1 MKPLSYLLIHY
12 KRDESY
18 NVVFLIH
25 YNVRRIFLFD
35 TIYILLLE
43 TNFGALFN
51 TFRRDDFPLPLF
63 LRYLLPIGPSLSFIY
78 GLSQNIESSKK
89 KKPHN
94 ELPLENLTMPPHPSM
109 APHPR
114 YVLNLMFYTCEPSPR
129 RA

>member
-43 TNFGALFN
+43 TN
-51 TFRRDDFPLPLF
+51 
-63 LRYLLPIGPSLSFIY
+63 YSV
-78 GLSQNIESSKK
+78 KV
-89 KKPHN
+89 
-94 ELPLENLTMPPHPSM
+94 PSM
-109 APHPR
+109 IKIYHLH
-114 YVLNLMFYTCEPSPR
+114 VN
-129 RA
+129 